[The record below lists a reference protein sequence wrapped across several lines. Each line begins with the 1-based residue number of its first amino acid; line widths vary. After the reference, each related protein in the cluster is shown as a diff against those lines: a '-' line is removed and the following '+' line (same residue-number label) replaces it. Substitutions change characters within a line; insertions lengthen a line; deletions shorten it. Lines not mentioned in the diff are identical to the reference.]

1 MIKTERDYIVEPPEL
16 SVETPEGRV
25 VIHPQETASWKIIE
39 PDQETPGGRVVY
51 DHPPGACC
59 KDCEH
64 ARIWR
69 QGGEDLYITTAVFC
83 DLHQEDFSVTDPA
96 CSFWERR
103 KIEKNAE
110 SAE

>member
-1 MIKTERDYIVEPPEL
+1 MIKKWDDSSTVAHDYIPEIW
-16 SVETPEGRV
+16 EGK
-25 VIHPQETASWKIIE
+25 PN
-39 PDQETPGGRVVY
+39 P
-51 DHPPGACC
+51 HPPGACC

-64 ARIWR
+64 ARIWKK
-69 QGGEDLYITTAVFC
+69 GGEDLFIATAVFC